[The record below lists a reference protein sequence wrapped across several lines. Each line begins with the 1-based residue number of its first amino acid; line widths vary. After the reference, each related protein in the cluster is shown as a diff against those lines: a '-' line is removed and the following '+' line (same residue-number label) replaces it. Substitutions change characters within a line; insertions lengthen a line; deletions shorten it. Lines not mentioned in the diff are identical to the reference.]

1 MKFSVVVKKTDGTQ
15 ETRVI
20 EADSRFAVYS
30 QVEKDG
36 ENVITLKEG
45 AGGMPA
51 WTQITIGGVNSETKI
66 TFIKNLSAM
75 LGAGLTLARALS
87 VIERQSANPVMK
99 KIVVDLESKIKAGTS
114 FHEALADH
122 AKIFSKLFIAMT
134 KAGEEGGT
142 LSETLRIVATQME
155 RSEALT
161 KKIKGAM
168 IYPCIILFA
177 IVVIGILM
185 LIFVVPTLAATFE
198 QLGAKLPIATQIIL
212 NMSNFVTHNFII
224 VILGLA
230 VIIIG
235 GWFFLRSKAGGTTVL
250 FLALHAPVI
259 GELVKETF
267 SARAARTLSSLLT
280 SGVEMLNALSITE
293 EVVGDNI
300 FGKVV
305 GESAV
310 RVRKGEQL
318 SAAFNDYPKLYPI
331 LFADMITVG
340 EETGKVADML
350 TQVAIYYEN
359 DVEDRTKDLSTII
372 EPVLMLVIGLFVG
385 VFAVAMIA
393 PIYQLS
399 SAIS

>member
-1 MKFSVVVKKTDGTQ
+1 MKFSVVAKKTDGTQ

-20 EADSRFAVYS
+20 EAESRFAVYS

-36 ENVITLKEG
+36 ESVVSLKEG
-45 AGGMPA
+45 VGGMPA
-51 WTQITIGGVNSETKI
+51 WMSITIGGVNNETKI
-66 TFIKNLSAM
+66 TFTKNLSAM
-75 LGAGLTLARALS
+75 LLAGLTLSRSLS
-87 VIERQSANPVMK
+87 VLERQSANPVMK
-99 KIVVDLESKIKAGTS
+99 KIVIDLEGKIKAGTS
-114 FHEALADH
+114 FHEALEEH
-122 AKIFSKLFIAMT
+122 KKVFSKLFIAMT

-142 LSETLRIVATQME
+142 LADTLKVVAVQME

-177 IVVIGILM
+177 VAVIGILM
-185 LIFVVPTLAATFE
+185 LIFVVPVLAATFE
-198 QLGAKLPIATQIIL
+198 QLGAALPVATQIIL
-212 NMSNFVTHNFII
+212 NLSNFVTHNLVVVIVGLII
-224 VILGLA
+224 LV
-230 VIIIG
+230 VG
-235 GWFFLRSKAGGTTVL
+235 GMIFLRSKAGGTTVL
-250 FLALHAPVI
+250 FIALHLPVI

-293 EVVGDNI
+293 EVVGENV

-305 GESAV
+305 AESAV

-331 LFADMITVG
+331 LFTDMITVG

-385 VFAVAMIA
+385 IFAVAMIA

>member
-1 MKFSVVVKKTDGTQ
+1 MKFSVVVKKADGAQ
-15 ETRVI
+15 ETRVVD
-20 EADSRFAVYS
+20 ADSRFAVYS
-30 QVEKDG
+30 QIEKEG
-36 ENVITLKEG
+36 ESVISLKEG
-45 AGGMPA
+45 AGGMPS
-51 WTQITIGGVNSETKI
+51 WTKITIGGVNSETKI

-75 LGAGLTLARALS
+75 LAAGLTLSRALA

-99 KIVVDLESKIKAGTS
+99 KIIVDLEGRIKGGMS
-114 FHEALADH
+114 FHEALGEH

-142 LSETLRIVATQME
+142 LSESLKIVATQME

-177 IVVIGILM
+177 IVIIGILM

-198 QLGAKLPIATQIIL
+198 QLGAKLPVATQIIL
-212 NMSNFVTHNFII
+212 NMSNFVTHNFVVVII
-224 VILGLA
+224 GLIA
-230 VIIIG
+230 VIVG
-235 GWFFLRSKAGGTTVL
+235 GGFFLRSKAGGTTVL
-250 FLALHAPVI
+250 FLALHSPVI
-259 GELVKETF
+259 GELVKETY

-293 EVVGDNI
+293 EVVGANI

-305 GESAV
+305 AESAV

-331 LFADMITVG
+331 LFTDMIVVG
-340 EETGKVADML
+340 EETGKVSDML